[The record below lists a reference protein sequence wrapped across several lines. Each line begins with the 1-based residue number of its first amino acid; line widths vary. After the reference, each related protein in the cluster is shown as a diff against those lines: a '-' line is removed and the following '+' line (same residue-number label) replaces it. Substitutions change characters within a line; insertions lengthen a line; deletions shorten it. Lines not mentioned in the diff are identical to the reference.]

1 MYKNYLFDLDG
12 TLTDSA
18 QGIKNSIIYSL
29 KKADLPVLP
38 ECILDK
44 FIGPPLHESY
54 AKYCNLDEEDADLL
68 VKYYREYFS
77 VKGLFEN
84 SVYDGIPETLDELRS
99 KGKHLY
105 VATSKPEVYAKRILE
120 HFGLIDKFEF
130 VGGSTM
136 SHERTDKAEVIDYVI
151 TEMNLDKS
159 KTVMIGDRSYDVEG
173 AHKNGIKAIAVLFG
187 FGDREELSDADYI
200 APTPHDISL
209 I

>member
-159 KTVMIGDRSYDVEG
+159 KTVMVGDRSYDVEG